1 MLQPTLRFAL
11 AKDKTEDID
20 SLCALCQQAL
30 AIGEISCDDAKY
42 LHNWIKE
49 NKGLSEVW
57 PASIIYARLSDF
69 LRDGVLDPK
78 ETKELKKLLQ
88 QFTGRH
94 EATPYGYNAPSPFPL
109 DDPAP
114 EIVIPDHTFCFTGT
128 FAFGNREAC
137 IEQIEALGG
146 TFKKGMS
153 GKVNYLVIGSLSNPH
168 WAHATYGRKIEKAM
182 TLKGAGCSTAIIS
195 EEQWIE
201 AIVKEEGHFLKKG
214 IPIDEI
220 SHTGIID
227 TTSIR
232 QTTKDN
238 VFNINGRCGEYSFT
252 TRLSIKTPQHRIFIN
267 NDNSF
272 IDVNVKKETIYLS
285 KSMHKALV
293 NEVFEWIK
301 NLHISIHI
309 QHSTTEKHPHN

>member
-137 IEQIEALGG
+137 VDQIAKLGG
-146 TFKKGMS
+146 NYKNTVSQKID
-153 GKVNYLVIGSLSNPH
+153 YLVIGALSNPN
-168 WAHATYGRKIEKAM
+168 WAHLSYGRKIEYATSIKE
-182 TLKGAGCSTAIIS
+182 AGYDLAIIS
-195 EEQWIE
+195 ESNWVE
-201 AIVKEEGHFLKKG
+201 
-214 IPIDEI
+214 
-220 SHTGIID
+220 S
-227 TTSIR
+227 
-232 QTTKDN
+232 
-238 VFNINGRCGEYSFT
+238 
-252 TRLSIKTPQHRIFIN
+252 LSIQF
-267 NDNSF
+267 
-272 IDVNVKKETIYLS
+272 
-285 KSMHKALV
+285 
-293 NEVFEWIK
+293 
-301 NLHISIHI
+301 
-309 QHSTTEKHPHN
+309 